1 MKLPIRLRLTIAFA
15 LGMALVLIGLGAFLY
30 DQLGA
35 ELLRSVDSG
44 LRSRA
49 EVMVAGLGGG
59 GGGNF
64 ADAPGSLVAPGQAFA
79 QVLDLSHQSMVVDST
94 SAVAAGPVVTSASLA
109 HVSGAVF
116 STLSVP
122 GIGPSRILVVPA
134 GGHVFVLVG
143 TTLADRQLALTR
155 LLVLFA
161 IGGPIALSLT
171 SGAGW
176 VLAGAALRPVESLRR
191 EAAAISTSEP
201 DRKLLVPATGDELA
215 RLATTLNDMLGRLH
229 EALMR
234 ERRFVDEAAHE
245 LRTPLGVLKGELD
258 LALSRPRDREELE
271 TALSRASQ
279 EADRLSLLAED
290 LLVLSRV
297 SGGRLPVHREWL
309 PLRRFIDMAT
319 VSARNVAARRR
330 IKLHIE
336 VPDSQAR
343 IDPNRIRQ
351 ALDNMVGNAIRHSP
365 DRAEIGVGAKQEADE
380 LRIWVEDAGPGFP
393 EAFLERAFEPFVRA
407 DDEQQGSSGDGL
419 GLAIVRAIGE
429 AHGGGATAENRS
441 EGGARVTLIVRT

>member
-1 MKLPIRLRLTIAFA
+1 MNLPLRFRLTIAFA
-15 LGMALVLIGLGAFLY
+15 LGMALVLMGLGAFLY
-30 DQLGA
+30 EQLGA
-35 ELLRSVDSG
+35 ELLLSLDSG

-49 EVMVAGLGGG
+49 EVVVAGLGSGG
-59 GGGNF
+59 NGNF
-64 ADAPGSLVAPGQAFA
+64 ADAPGSLIAPGQAFA
-79 QVLDLSHQSMVVDST
+79 QVLDLSRQPIVVDST
-94 SAVAAGPVVTSASLA
+94 SAVATGPVVASPWLA
-109 HVSGAVF
+109 GVSGPVF
-116 STLSVP
+116 SSLSVP
-122 GIGPSRILVVPA
+122 GIGSSRVLVVPA
-134 GGHVFVLVG
+134 GGRVFVVVG
-143 TTLADRQLALTR
+143 TTLADRQMALTR

-161 IGGPIALSLT
+161 IGGPIALVLT
-171 SGAGW
+171 SAAGW
-176 VLAGAALRPVESLRR
+176 VLAGAALRPVERLRR

-201 DRKLLVPATGDELA
+201 DRKLAVPPTRDELA

-229 EALMR
+229 EALVR

-297 SGGRLPVHREWL
+297 TGGRLPVHREWL
-309 PLRRFIDMAT
+309 SLRHFMDTAT
-319 VSARNVAARRR
+319 VSVKHVAARRSIR
-330 IKLHIE
+330 LRVE
-336 VPDSQAR
+336 VPDTQAR
-343 IDPNRIRQ
+343 IDPTRIRQ
-351 ALDNMVGNAIRHSP
+351 ALDNMIYNAIRHSP
-365 DRAEIGVGAKQEADE
+365 DRAEIGIGAKKGTDE

-393 EAFLERAFEPFVRA
+393 GPLLERAFEPFVRA
-407 DDEQQGSSGDGL
+407 DDEQQMSSGEGL

-429 AHGGGATAENRS
+429 AHGGGASAENRS